1 MRPDLSEL
9 HIYFGIGFMA
19 AGAAIA
25 FGAGIGLLVL
35 GALLV
40 AAGIVLAQPE
50 PKLKQA
56 PGAGAFDALMTT
68 APPEPLDVD
77 ESA

>member
-9 HIYFGIGFMA
+9 HIYIGVAFMA

-25 FGAGIGLLVL
+25 FGVGIGLLLL

-40 AAGIVLAQPE
+40 PIGIVLAQPE
-50 PKLKQA
+50 PTPKQA
-56 PGAGAFDALMTT
+56 AGGAFDALMTT
-68 APPEPLDVD
+68 GPAEAVD
-77 ESA
+77 SDETA